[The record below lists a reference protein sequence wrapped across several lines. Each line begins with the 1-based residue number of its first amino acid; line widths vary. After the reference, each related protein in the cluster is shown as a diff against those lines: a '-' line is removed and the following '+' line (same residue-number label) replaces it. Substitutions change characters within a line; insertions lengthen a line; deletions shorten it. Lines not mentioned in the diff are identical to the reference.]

1 MPTIEKQ
8 IRSELKGLNKS
19 KAYIVPVPVAL
30 MHLRPGNLVHFSY
43 TIDTLPTGKRLC
55 LIVKNDTGRISYLS
69 MRDNILLS
77 CFRLSDAPKFV
88 LNFILKRVYNRTKLA
103 ERQIMVEGL
112 EALLG
117 KLNYRT
123 YKISNIY
130 SLHKIYIDRKAL
142 PDDEDLET
150 EEE

>member
-8 IRSELKGLNKS
+8 IRSELKGLNQS
-19 KAYIVPVPVAL
+19 KADIVPVPVAL